1 LVFFFFSSRR
11 RHTRSYGDW
20 SSDVCSSDLQLVV
33 DRRQPLLADR
43 VDLDVELAGLAGNA
57 RGLEVLRVVEREV
70 ALFAGGRAD
79 ELRREA
85 RPRETA
91 LEVEVVVEPFT
102 VDQAGV
108 AAAALHVDRDPV
120 AGLGRTLDRHPFGVP
135 LLEVAD

>member
-1 LVFFFFSSRR
+1 R
-11 RHTRSYGDW
+11 
-20 SSDVCSSDLQLVV
+20 
-33 DRRQPLLADR
+33 
-43 VDLDVELAGLAGNA
+43 GLAGNA
-57 RGLEVLRVVEREV
+57 RGLEALRVVEREV
-70 ALFAGGRAD
+70 ALLAGGRAD

-108 AAAALHVDRDPV
+108 AAAALDVDRDPV

-135 LLEVAD
+135 LLEVADHFVDALFRDLDRLGLEAHLVVG